1 MDKTINNMSEYK
13 STAHCKYLCQYHI
26 IFCPKF
32 RYSVLEGN
40 IYIFL
45 KKKLQ
50 DIGVKY
56 EYETIQMEVMSD
68 HIHLFVGLNR
78 LFLLL
83 IL

>member
-13 STAHCKYLCQYHI
+13 SAAHCKYLCQYHI

-40 IYIFL
+40 IDFFL

-50 DIGVKY
+50 DIGV
-56 EYETIQMEVMSD
+56 
-68 HIHLFVGLNR
+68 
-78 LFLLL
+78 
-83 IL
+83 